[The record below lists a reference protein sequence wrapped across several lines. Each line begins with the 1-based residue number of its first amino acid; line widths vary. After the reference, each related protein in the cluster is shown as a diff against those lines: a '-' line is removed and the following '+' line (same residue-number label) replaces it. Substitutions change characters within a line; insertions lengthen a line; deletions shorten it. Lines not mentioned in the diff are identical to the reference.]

1 MGGPAGFKSTHL
13 VKRVKSLGRVQLF
26 ATPWTV
32 AHQVPLSMELSKQE
46 YWSELPF
53 PSPGDLPDPGI
64 EPRSLALQADSLL
77 SEHWECPIWATGTFE
92 WLMKTMQWL
101 LILLTVKVTLPK
113 CPHDLAPMP
122 LSHISGPWPCICP
135 VLATFLTASLIEL
148 ERWHLTLCLGFSSFL
163 TVILPSSPKQSFSN
177 SLTSILCFSV
187 TLLVQ
192 SSLSLPP
199 FHLKIPGS
207 LYFSV

>member
-1 MGGPAGFKSTHL
+1 MHPQSCPTLCNPMDCSPPGSSVHRIL
-13 VKRVKSLGRVQLF
+13 
-26 ATPWTV
+26 
-32 AHQVPLSMELSKQE
+32 QE

-64 EPRSLALQADSLL
+64 KPRSLALQADSLP

-122 LSHISGPWPCICP
+122 LSRISGPWPCICP
-135 VLATFLTASLIEL
+135 VLATFLTVSLIEL
-148 ERWHLTLCLGFSSFL
+148 ERWHLTLCLGFSSLL
-163 TVILPSSPKQSFSN
+163 TVILPSSPKQSFSQLPHLN
-177 SLTSILCFSV
+177 SLLQCHPLGAVFPITA
-187 TLLVQ
+187 
-192 SSLSLPP
+192 SLP
-199 FHLKIPGS
+199 L
-207 LYFSV
+207 